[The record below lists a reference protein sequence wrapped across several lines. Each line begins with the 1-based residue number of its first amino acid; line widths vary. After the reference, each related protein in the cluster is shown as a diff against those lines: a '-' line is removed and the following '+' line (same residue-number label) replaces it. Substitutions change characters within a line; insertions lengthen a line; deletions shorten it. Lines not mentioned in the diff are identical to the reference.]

1 MSRVGRKPVLVP
13 DTIKV
18 TIESAQISVEGPKG
32 KLFTPVP
39 KGVVVRM
46 EDKQLIVEAPEAAR
60 GNRGFQGTM
69 RAILSNMVTGVSKGY
84 EGAVEISG
92 VGYKAEMRGGD
103 TVRFLLGYTEPRD
116 VKIDPMLKVVVDK
129 AQTTVLVSGP
139 DKQVVF
145 QTLALMRSL
154 KQAEPYKGKGLKYR
168 GEIIRRKAGKAGS
181 K

>member
-13 DTIKV
+13 DAVKV
-18 TIESAQISVEGPKG
+18 TIESDKVVVEGPKG
-32 KLFTPVP
+32 KLFAPIP
-39 KGVVVRM
+39 KGVVVRQ
-46 EDKQLIVEAPEAAR
+46 EGRELLVDAPEAVR

-69 RAILSNMVTGVSKGY
+69 RAILANMIEGVSKGY
-84 EGAVEISG
+84 EGAVEITG
-92 VGYKAEMRGGD
+92 VGYKAELRGQD

-116 VKIDPMLKVVVDK
+116 VKLAPSLKVVVDK
-129 AQTTVLVSGP
+129 NQTSVVVSGP

-154 KQAEPYKGKGLKYR
+154 KKAEPYKGKGVKYR
-168 GEIIRRKAGKAGS
+168 GETIRRKAGKAGS